1 MSDKWVIRKV
11 QITDIF
17 HVRSWLNERKLPTP
31 KLEDIPRIGF
41 MCLKNGEPIAAA
53 FLRACEGKV
62 GWFDSLVSNPH
73 AALFTRHM
81 AIEALIDQILK
92 TAKENGFNRVIAFSI
107 DDGTIRR
114 SEKRGFIK
122 QKHTVVSLVLPNT

>member
-1 MSDKWVIRKV
+1 MSDKFAIRKV

-17 HVRSWLNERKLPTP
+17 HVRSWLNDRKLPTP
-31 KLEDIPRIGF
+31 KFEDIPKIGF
-41 MCLKNGEPIAAA
+41 MCLKDGVPIAAA
-53 FLRACEGKV
+53 FLRTCEGKV
-62 GWFDSLVSNPH
+62 GWFDSLVSNP
-73 AALFTRHM
+73 AVALYTRHL
-81 AIEALIDQILK
+81 AIEALIDKILL

-122 QKHTVVSLVLPNT
+122 QKHTVISLVLPNT